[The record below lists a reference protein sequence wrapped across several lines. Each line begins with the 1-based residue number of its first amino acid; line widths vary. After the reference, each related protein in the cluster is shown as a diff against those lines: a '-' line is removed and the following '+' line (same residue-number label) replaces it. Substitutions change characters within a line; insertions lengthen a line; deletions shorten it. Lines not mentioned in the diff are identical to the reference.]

1 MVTLRCIAVDDEPLA
16 LALLQDNIS
25 KLPYLQLVASC
36 SNAMEAMKV
45 LNEMPVDLMFI
56 DIQMP
61 GISGLQLVQTLV
73 QKPMVILITAYKQY
87 ALESYNLSVVDY
99 LVKPVALERFIA
111 ACNKALD
118 LFRLKNSSTI
128 DRTKPATYFFV
139 NVDYSLLKIMF
150 ADIAWVEGLRDYIK
164 IHLKSTSKPIVVRMS
179 MKAVEEELPAA
190 DFIRIHKSYLVAI
203 DSITAI
209 KKTSVFINDLELPAG
224 DTYRD
229 AIDAL
234 TRK

>member
-1 MVTLRCIAVDDEPLA
+1 MTLRCIAVDDEPLA
-16 LALLQDNIS
+16 LALLEDNIS
-25 KLPYLQLVASC
+25 KVPYLQLVGSC
-36 SNAMEAMKV
+36 SNAMEATKV
-45 LNEMPVDLMFI
+45 LSEIPVDLMFI

-61 GISGLQLVQTLV
+61 GISGLQLIETLV

-118 LFRLKNSSTI
+118 LHRLKTTSAN

-150 ADIAWVEGLRDYIK
+150 ADIIWIEGLRDYIK

-179 MKAVEEELPAA
+179 MKTVEDELPAA

-203 DSITAI
+203 DSITAV

-234 TRK
+234 TGK

>member
-1 MVTLRCIAVDDEPLA
+1 MLRCIAVDDEPLA

-25 KLPYLQLVASC
+25 KVPYLELVATC
-36 SNAMEAMKV
+36 SNAIEATKI
-45 LNEMPVDLMFI
+45 LQEKQVDLMFI

-61 GISGLQLVQTLV
+61 GLTGLQLIETMT

-87 ALESYNLSVVDY
+87 ALESYNLNVVDY
-99 LVKPVALERFIA
+99 LVKPVPLERFIA
-111 ACNKALD
+111 ACNKANE
-118 LFRLKNSSTI
+118 LFRLKNSLAT
-128 DRTKPATYFFV
+128 DKKTATYFFV

-150 ADIAWVEGLRDYIK
+150 ADVVWVEGLRDYIK
-164 IHLKSTSKPIVVRMS
+164 IHLKGAQRPVMVRMS
-179 MKAVEEELPAA
+179 MRSIEEELPSA
-190 DFIRIHKSYLVAI
+190 DFIRIHKSYLV
-203 DSITAI
+203 SIEGITSV
-209 KKTSVFINDLELPAG
+209 KKSSVFIGNLELPVG